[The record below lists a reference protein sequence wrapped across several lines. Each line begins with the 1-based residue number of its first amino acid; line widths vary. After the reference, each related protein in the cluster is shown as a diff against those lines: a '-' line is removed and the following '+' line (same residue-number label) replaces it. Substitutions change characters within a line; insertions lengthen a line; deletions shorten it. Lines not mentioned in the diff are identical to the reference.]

1 MLFRKMYTIWIDE
14 KISDGKKR
22 GKNVGEQ
29 VAKHP
34 WTIVVIRKGGK
45 YSAIDNARDGD
56 ARSEDIL

>member
-1 MLFRKMYTIWIDE
+1 MYTIWIDE